1 MHRVSPRLAGGVF
14 YPLVYLSRFSKC
26 LKKWETTRSILV
38 YYHDCVLLWLG
49 SFKKRTIRSPS
60 YRAYCHDENICH
72 QSQSCL
78 NVPLYPQGRSTTP
91 FQVSIDSSP
100 SNLKIKTRMFKVFFR
115 WCPSLEGLI
124 IMLSCLGGT
133 QGYKALMNSELMHL
147 FIQNIKQIRSHYSRK
162 QF

>member
-1 MHRVSPRLAGGVF
+1 MHRVSPRLTGGVF
-14 YPLVYLSRFSKC
+14 YALVYLSRFSQC

-49 SFKKRTIRSPS
+49 SFKKRTVRSPS

-78 NVPLYPQGRSTTP
+78 NVPLCPQGRSTTP
-91 FQVSIDSSP
+91 FQVSTVTRLLATLR
-100 SNLKIKTRMFKVFFR
+100 LKLFFR

-124 IMLSCLGGT
+124 IMLSWLDGT
-133 QGYKALMNSELMHL
+133 QGHKALMNSELMHL